1 MEHKKQFP
9 SSFSRD
15 ILLSMKMDTKM
26 KGHVETPI
34 INWCNR
40 IIHFGFYLLFALVP
54 LLLTPWNYELF
65 EFNKMIGVYIVT
77 TLIVTSWIVKI
88 LLQKEIRIS
97 RTPLDI
103 PIALFVLSQLISSIF
118 SIDPHVSW
126 FGYYSRFNG
135 GMWSVI
141 SYVLLFYAY
150 MSNRSDKTNE
160 TNMLKVALATGALVA
175 LYGVLE
181 RMGIDKDLWVQDV
194 QNRVF
199 STLGQP
205 NWLAAYL
212 VALIPLSMGFA
223 LQSMRNL
230 PAGKTGAK
238 WPMLNNKTS
247 ILHLLFIIF
256 HLALVILLFTT
267 LLFTRS
273 RSGLLGFVI
282 ADVIFWG
289 LMILNF
295 ISLPAQAGPPLAK
308 GQGSGL
314 LTPAIL
320 IHFLFALIVF
330 INGTGTPAIDRYV
343 TFSGLQKIITQT
355 KEEVAPSVKP
365 AGPALEVGGTESGT
379 IRKYVWQ
386 GAINAWKSSPKT
398 FAFGTGTET
407 FAFAFY
413 QFRPAGHNLT
423 SEWDFLY
430 NKAHNEYLNYLATT
444 GIFGLGSYIFLIG
457 TFIMWFIKEVLI
469 SKYLSS
475 KQFPNIKYQLG
486 SLDQLEI
493 RSIDFISLALFAGW
507 LSILVT
513 NFFGFSVVI
522 MQVFLFMFP
531 ILIISSTLQNANAK
545 EYTLRISSTLWMSY
559 ITLAIGAILLYVIG
573 NYWYADTLFASGYRY
588 NRSGLYTKA
597 LPFLSSSTKA
607 SPYEPS
613 YHDELAQTYAG
624 LSAEAFEN
632 KNATDAARLSTLA
645 IRESDKAL
653 RTSPRNVNFYKTR
666 TKVLYTLSILNPSYN
681 NDAVTSLR
689 TALTLSPND
698 PKIYYNLAILLGRQD
713 ESLEA
718 IPNLL
723 VAKNLKKNY
732 RDVYYALHV
741 FYLEAKKNADAAAI
755 LNEYLT
761 NVDPS
766 DADFQERLK

>member
-1 MEHKKQFP
+1 
-9 SSFSRD
+9 
-15 ILLSMKMDTKM
+15 MKMDKKS
-26 KGHVETPI
+26 KGHVETPLI
-34 INWCNR
+34 SWCNR

-54 LLLTPWNYELF
+54 LLLTPYNYELF

-88 LLQKEIRIS
+88 ILQKEIRIS

-103 PIALFVLSQLISSIF
+103 PIALFVISQLVSSIF

-141 SYVLLFYAY
+141 SYVVLYYAY
-150 MSNRSDKTNE
+150 MSNKTNWTNE
-160 TNMLKVALATGALVA
+160 THLLKATLITGSLVA

-212 VALIPLSMGFA
+212 VALLPLAMSFA
-223 LQSMRNL
+223 L
-230 PAGKTGAK
+230 KTQNSR
-238 WPMLNNKTS
+238 WSLS
-247 ILHLLFIIF
+247 SVFWV
-256 HLALVILLFTT
+256 LVNILLFTT

-273 RSGLLGFVI
+273 RSGLLGFVV

-289 LMILNF
+289 ILYIHF
-295 ISLPAQAGPPLAK
+295 ISLPAGPLRQSSSEASKAGSSLAK
-308 GQGSGL
+308 GPNFTKLRWAQQGSDL
-314 LTPAIL
+314 LKPALI
-320 IHFLFALIVF
+320 IHFAFALIIF

-343 TFSGLQKIITQT
+343 TFSGLQKVITQT
-355 KEEVAPSVKP
+355 KEEVAPNVKP
-365 AGPALEVGGTESGT
+365 TGPALEVGGTESGT

-407 FAFAFY
+407 FAFTFY

-444 GIFGLGSYIFLIG
+444 GIFGLGSYLLFIG
-457 TFIMWFIKEVLI
+457 TFIAWFMRTQI
-469 SKYLSS
+469 SNLKSQQDTKILHT
-475 KQFPNIKYQLG
+475 
-486 SLDQLEI
+486 
-493 RSIDFISLALFAGW
+493 ALFAGW

-531 ILIISSTLQNANAK
+531 ILIISSTLQNTDAK
-545 EYTLRISSTLWMSY
+545 EYTLRISKSAWMSY

-597 LPFLSSSTKA
+597 LPFLASSAKA

-653 RTSPRNVNFYKTR
+653 STSPKNVNFYKTR
-666 TKVLYTLSILNPSYN
+666 TKVFYTLSVLNPEYN
-681 NDAVTSLR
+681 NEAVKSLQK
-689 TALTLSPND
+689 AITLSPND
-698 PKIYYNLAILLGRQD
+698 PKIYYNLAILLGRQN
-713 ESLEA
+713 ESSEA

-723 VAKNLKKNY
+723 VAKKLKKNY